1 MGRLGLGILAAAA
14 VAGVAHG
21 QDAPSNGKNNPL
33 AAEAAAA
40 NAHCA
45 ALGEGFF
52 AVAGS
57 ATCMRISGHV
67 SAGVGFATGNVAG
80 HAFGATRTGSVTEEG
95 MSSDVRFDTPMG
107 PGRIYVHVG
116 NANGSRWLVEGQ

>member
-1 MGRLGLGILAAAA
+1 MGRLGLGVLTAVA
-14 VAGVAHG
+14 VAGAAHG
-21 QDAPSNGKNNPL
+21 QDAPAGGKNPQ

-57 ATCMRISGHV
+57 SACMRISGHV
-67 SAGVGFATGNVAG
+67 SAGVGFATGAAASHG
-80 HAFGATRTGSVTEEG
+80 FDATRTGAVTEEG
-95 MSSDVRFDTPMG
+95 ASGDVRFDTPMG

>member
-1 MGRLGLGILAAAA
+1 MGRLGLGILAALA
-14 VAGVAHG
+14 VAGSAEA
-21 QDAPSNGKNNPL
+21 QDAPTDKNPQ

-57 ATCMRISGHV
+57 STCMRISGHV
-67 SAGVGFATGNVAG
+67 SAGMGFATGAAAG
-80 HAFGATRTGSVTEEG
+80 HAFGAGRTGTVTEEG
-95 MSSDVRFDTPMG
+95 VSSDVRFDTPMG
-107 PGRIYVHVG
+107 PGRIYVHVN
-116 NANGSRWLVEGQ
+116 NANGSRWMADGQ

>member
-1 MGRLGLGILAAAA
+1 MNRWGLGVLAA
-14 VAGVAHG
+14 VAVAGAAHG
-21 QDAPSNGKNNPL
+21 EDGPTRGKNPQ

-57 ATCMRISGHV
+57 STCMRISGHV
-67 SAGVGFATGNVAG
+67 SAGVGFATGGAAAHG
-80 HAFGATRTGSVTEEG
+80 FSATRSGDVTEEG
-95 MSSDVRFDTPMG
+95 VSSDVRFDTPMG
-107 PGRIYVHVG
+107 PGRVYVHVQ
-116 NANGSRWLVEGQ
+116 NANGSRWLVDGQ

>member
-1 MGRLGLGILAAAA
+1 MSRWGLVSVLAAMA
-14 VAGVAHG
+14 VAGAAYG
-21 QDAPSNGKNNPL
+21 QDAPASGNPR

-57 ATCMRISGHV
+57 STCMRISGHV
-67 SAGVGFATGNVAG
+67 SAGMGFATGGA
-80 HAFGATRTGSVTEEG
+80 ARAYTATRTGTVTEEG
-95 MSSDVRFDTPMG
+95 VSSDVRFDTPMG
-107 PGRIYVHVG
+107 PGRVYVHVQ
-116 NANGSRWLVEGQ
+116 NANGPRWLVDGQ